1 MISDISN
8 ENHLHGNGITSV
20 WIVHFYFPLN
30 VHSYSIIY
38 TRDMHFCFFVF
49 TFHYGSIQIGP
60 NGLRYFWYAEFTFHY
75 GSIQIIRN

>member
-1 MISDISN
+1 MVLFKWGSQMEYKKAIKFTF
-8 ENHLHGNGITSV
+8 HYG
-20 WIVHFYFPLN
+20 
-30 VHSYSIIY
+30 SIQMNIA
-38 TRDMHFCFFVF
+38 RDMHFCFFVF